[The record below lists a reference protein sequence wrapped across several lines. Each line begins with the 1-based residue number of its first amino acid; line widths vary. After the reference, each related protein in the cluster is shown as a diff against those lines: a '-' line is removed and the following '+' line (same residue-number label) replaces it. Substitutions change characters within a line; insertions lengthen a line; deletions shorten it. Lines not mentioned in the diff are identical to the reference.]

1 MKDLRTMQR
10 EGREGLAKSIY
21 DQVTYTEEGMKP
33 KWVEGGNSL
42 KQDEARRMANKLDLD
57 QHTANT
63 WMAAQES
70 MKKNIL
76 ESGLLE
82 EKVSNRTKDVCRTC
96 DEYIPSCT
104 CEAHNTLARDIKEF
118 IRNMDTNSVDSIH
131 LNKQAN

>member
-63 WMAAQES
+63 WKACKDA
-70 MKKNIL
+70 IL

-82 EKVSNRTKDVCRTC
+82 EKDDLDVIVQEKLKEDRERIFKEIDWYFKTTDYKEVLVSDLQNIINSDTDV
-96 DEYIPSCT
+96 
-104 CEAHNTLARDIKEF
+104 
-118 IRNMDTNSVDSIH
+118 TN
-131 LNKQAN
+131 

>member
-1 MKDLRTMQR
+1 MKDLITMQR
-10 EGREGLAKSIY
+10 EGREGI
-21 DQVTYTEEGMKP
+21 
-33 KWVEGGNSL
+33 
-42 KQDEARRMANKLDLD
+42 KQQHNFEILFGAGSMAEQACESFLD

-118 IRNMDTNSVDSIH
+118 ISNMDTNSVDSIH

>member
-63 WMAAQES
+63 WKACKDA
-70 MKKNIL
+70 IL

>member
-63 WMAAQES
+63 WKACKDA
-70 MKKNIL
+70 IL

-82 EKVSNRTKDVCRTC
+82 EKDVPASTG
-96 DEYIPSCT
+96 DEAFHGECNG
-104 CEAHNTLARDIKEF
+104 HNTLARDIKEF
-118 IRNMDTNSVDSIH
+118 ISNMDTNSVDSIH